1 MPQSGDACHQLH
13 PVVCCRRF
21 APILSAIRHCFF
33 PGSSDH
39 CLGNICHRFLS
50 GGSCHDL
57 GGIRCQ
63 VRPGRV
69 VMDLAADMLLLE
81 AEQERQPSALQRLW
95 HWVQEKRM
103 ERKLRATAYE
113 RNMKP
118 TTRMPVSRLP
128 TCCAPGL
135 CSDPPREGVGGS
147 DSQGGGHGS
156 EAKVW
161 VLTLLFFGNIF
172 RRPNFRGSPPQTQMG
187 KRVLLGSPLDILPYQ
202 QPTHQV
208 THCGTH
214 HRDSRFVVITKSRKY
229 DEPGDFFSWA

>member
-135 CSDPPREGVGGS
+135 CSDPPQRRGGWVGLPGGGSRVGG
-147 DSQGGGHGS
+147 QGMGFDASFFLEIVLEGLILGGPPRKPKWAR
-156 EAKVW
+156 EFCW
-161 VLTLLFFGNIF
+161 VLHWTFCPINSQL
-172 RRPNFRGSPPQTQMG
+172 
-187 KRVLLGSPLDILPYQ
+187 
-202 QPTHQV
+202 
-208 THCGTH
+208 
-214 HRDSRFVVITKSRKY
+214 TKSHTVGLIT
-229 DEPGDFFSWA
+229 EIPGSS